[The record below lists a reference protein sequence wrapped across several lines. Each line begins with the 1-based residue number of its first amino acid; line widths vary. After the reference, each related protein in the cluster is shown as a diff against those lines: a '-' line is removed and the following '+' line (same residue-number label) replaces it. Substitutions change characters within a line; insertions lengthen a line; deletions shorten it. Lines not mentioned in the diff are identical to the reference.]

1 MQTIIFVMINVN
13 VYEERRNKSRYL
25 STQKLFSFIFII
37 IHFWFRHFDR
47 LRIFILGIVF
57 LIIILIIAIKY
68 SGWIKLSHV
77 MTTKEIML
85 RIKLSSRLISLR
97 KEIESIY
104 SDISKLLIY
113 RFSIEERV
121 FTGNIA
127 KY

>member
-1 MQTIIFVMINVN
+1 MNKIISYND
-13 VYEERRNKSRYL
+13 NKE
-25 STQKLFSFIFII
+25 
-37 IHFWFRHFDR
+37 
-47 LRIFILGIVF
+47 
-57 LIIILIIAIKY
+57 
-68 SGWIKLSHV
+68 
-77 MTTKEIML
+77 EIML

-127 KY
+127 N